1 MKKTRLITLSI
12 LTLLMVFELCLV
24 RPIVNGETINQAP
37 KDTTSFENKVID
49 NYSSFID
56 ENQYDLDDDVIVT
69 IKFKENKSRNAIEQE
84 IIDKELK
91 RLDYL
96 ETYYVTVNNEYANS
110 LNIRNQ
116 PKYTCKYGPFVVY
129 KYESYED
136 FVVSDYSI
144 LKNNSYENIETIFI
158 DSSYCDDVADFYP
171 QLVDPLEYLYTDALS
186 DVGLSL
192 INQYDG
198 SGIKIGILEKG
209 IPDNYVNLQNTTYEL
224 NSNNALQLPHPFH
237 VSSILGGDNGIA
249 RGASLYFASTQ
260 APEYF
265 FNSVDWLVQKDVN
278 IINMSWGTEYGM
290 YDGRSAYA
298 DYISKTESITMIAG
312 SGNGANFNAVAP
324 STGINVIS
332 VGGIEKNHLIYS
344 TSCYG
349 IRPQFTKATINP
361 TLVAPGAGISG
372 VMNIITGDRG
382 LTGTSFAAPFVT
394 GIVALLMEEF
404 PNLKSHPEQVMSIL
418 AISCIPVVGQT
429 TLYDNNAGFG
439 LVNYQNARKY
449 YNSYYN
455 YSISGEIDENTVITQ
470 KNITLEFGGS
480 IIANTCIFFNSEEV
494 DSIDDVVVMDYTEI
508 CLAIYDS
515 NTGQLLMNG
524 TQRSNFS
531 YLEYK
536 NETNLGNNPTTS
548 FTIKVY
554 TTIDKETTDTEVC
567 SLTYRK
573 MNHQTYYADGDDV
586 SSVQTRS
593 GTDMYYLGYLSGDEA
608 YVGYIDNFYY
618 GVGEV
623 SYDLSGY
630 NSIANCFM
638 WIDNTGY
645 SDDATCLLYDNLYN
659 YYGLCEVEE
668 DSMIMV
674 DITSIVL
681 NYSIDS
687 FYLIPV
693 PLEDYEEP
701 IEFESTDLVF
711 EIVCWVW
718 GI

>member
-12 LTLLMVFELCLV
+12 LTLLMAFELCLV

-84 IIDKELK
+84 IIDKELN

-96 ETYYVTVNNEYANS
+96 ETYYVTANNEYANS

-116 PKYTCKYGPFVVY
+116 PKYTCKFGPFVTYTYDSYDEFLVLDY
-129 KYESYED
+129 K
-136 FVVSDYSI
+136 I
-144 LKNNSYENIETIFI
+144 LKNNNCNFIETIFI
-158 DSSYCDDVADFYP
+158 DSSYCEDAADFSSSIY
-171 QLVDPLEYLYTDALS
+171 VDDYLFADALL
-186 DVGLSL
+186 DVGIFSS
-192 INQYDG
+192 NQYDG
-198 SGIKIGILEKG
+198 TGIKIGILESG
-209 IPDNYVNLQNTTYEL
+209 VTNNFSNLQNTTYEL
-224 NSNNALQLPHPFH
+224 KPNYSSQTEHAFCT
-237 VSSILGGDNGIA
+237 SSILGGDNGIA
-249 RGASLYFASTQ
+249 KGSSLYFASASNTTD
-260 APEYF
+260 F
-265 FNSVDWLVQKDVN
+265 FSCIDWLVVKEVNVVN
-278 IINMSWGTEYGM
+278 ISCGGDRGHYSCK
-290 YDGRSAYA
+290 SAYA
-298 DYISKTESITMIAG
+298 DYISRTQSMTIVAAV
-312 SGNGANFNAVAP
+312 GNGADWMAISP
-324 STGINVIS
+324 STGVNVIS
-332 VGGIEKNHLIYS
+332 VGGIEVHHLMYK
-344 TSCYG
+344 TSSYG
-349 IRPQFTKATINP
+349 IMSQYTKSTINP
-361 TLVAPGAGISG
+361 TLVAPGAKII
-372 VMNIITGDRG
+372 NIPNIPLDYDV
-382 LTGTSFAAPFVT
+382 TGTSFAAPFVT

-404 PNLKSHPEQVMSIL
+404 PNLKSHPEQVMSLL

-554 TTIDKETTDTEVC
+554 TTIDKETIDTEVC